1 MRSFS
6 RVSLVVAAS
15 AALVGSM
22 ALPASAADTTAT
34 VQVPV
39 GSLSVSAPAGADLTT
54 ITPGGGAS
62 ATLTGV
68 QVTDTRAG
76 EAGWSAQVVLSNFVG
91 ATPTNV
97 IPATAAVYTPS
108 VAVTSGTV
116 TVEGA
121 VQSDLST
128 AKTVQTATAVTGN
141 NAATWDANLSVTAPA
156 DALAD
161 VYTATLTHS
170 VL

>member
-6 RVSLVVAAS
+6 RASLVVAAS
-15 AALVGSM
+15 AALIGSI

-34 VQVPV
+34 VEVPV
-39 GSLSVSAPAGADLTT
+39 GSLSISAPVGADLTT
-54 ITPGGGAS
+54 ITPGGSAS
-62 ATLTGV
+62 ATLSGV

-76 EAGWSAQVVLSNFVG
+76 EAGWAAQVVLSNFVG
-91 ATPTNV
+91 ATPSNV
-97 IPATAAVYTPS
+97 IPATLATYAPAAAVPT
-108 VAVTSGTV
+108 GTV
-116 TVEGA
+116 TVEGTT
-121 VQSDLST
+121 QTDLST
-128 AKTVQTATAVTGN
+128 AKTVQAATAVTGN
-141 NAATWDANLSVTAPA
+141 NSAIWNADLSVAAPA

>member
-6 RVSLVVAAS
+6 RVSLVAVAS
-15 AALVGSM
+15 AALIGSL

-34 VQVPV
+34 VEVPV
-39 GSLSVSAPAGADLTT
+39 GSLSISAPVGADLAT
-54 ITPGGGAS
+54 ITPGSSAS

-68 QVTDTRAG
+68 EVIDTRAG
-76 EAGWSAQVVLSNFVG
+76 EAGWAAQVVLSDFVG
-91 ATPTNV
+91 ATPSNV
-97 IPATAAVYTPS
+97 IPATAAVYTPA
-108 VAVTSGTV
+108 VAVPTGTV
-116 TVEGA
+116 TVDGTT
-121 VQSDLST
+121 QSDLST
-128 AKTVQTATAVTGN
+128 PKTVQAATAVTGN
-141 NAATWDANLSVTAPA
+141 NTATWDANLSVTAPA